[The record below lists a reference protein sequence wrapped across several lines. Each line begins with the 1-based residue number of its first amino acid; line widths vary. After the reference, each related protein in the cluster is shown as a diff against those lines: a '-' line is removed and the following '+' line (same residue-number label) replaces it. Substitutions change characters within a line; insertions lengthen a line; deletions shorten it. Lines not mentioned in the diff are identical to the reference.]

1 MPTPQ
6 NLPTYD
12 PFELP
17 SVQPHKKNRTLN
29 LLSLIAILLACV
41 AAAGLWLYWD
51 RSTPSENL
59 AVSQPPSSAEAS
71 PQQNIHEDW
80 LKVAGDSEYQ
90 HVTGN
95 NYYRCGH
102 DERWEI
108 YVHANFGSCGFAK
121 VVAAELQKHV
131 PLSEPTHNIGEVD
144 LSVLDAFSNEYVDLT
159 CRPMEVSTSFTCE
172 GKTKMAMHFIFDGL
186 PQ

>member
-17 SVQPHKKNRTLN
+17 GAQPHKKNRTLN
-29 LLSLIAILLACV
+29 LLSLIAILLACA

-102 DERWEI
+102 DERWEF

-131 PLSEPTHNIGEVD
+131 PLSEPTHNIGEVH
-144 LSVLDAFSNEYVDLT
+144 LSVLDGFSNEYVDLT

>member
-17 SVQPHKKNRTLN
+17 SAQPHKKNRTLN

-71 PQQNIHEDW
+71 PQQTIHEDW
-80 LKVAGDSEYQ
+80 LQTAGDSEYQ

-102 DERWEI
+102 DERWEF

-121 VVAAELQKHV
+121 VVAAELQKQV
-131 PLSEPTHNIGEVD
+131 LLSEPTHNIGEVD